1 MIEELKKDLRLS
13 VSKTKTYLDCQKK
26 YKFSYVLKMP
36 QKDNTYTIFG
46 KFCHKVLEDF
56 HLAYL
61 AGSQEL
67 YNTVMT
73 KAFKDALLEYKEKM
87 TPEMKKECFDIIN
100 QYLKIVSDD
109 KKNNLSAN
117 VLSCEKRF
125 EFECAPNLILN
136 GMIDRVQLDDDG
148 VIHVGDYKTIKNKKY
163 LKNNDLQLLTYA
175 YYMLSQEYPDAE
187 KVRCSYI
194 LLRHD
199 FEYVTYE
206 YTREDAMKAKDL
218 YLEYS
223 ERILSETEYK
233 PTVSALCAYCSYV
246 NICEEGQKKANIF
259 NGEVNW

>member
-87 TPEMKKECFDIIN
+87 TPEMKKECFYIIN
-100 QYLKIVSDD
+100 QYANAMSVSKNVT
-109 KKNNLSAN
+109 KK
-117 VLSCEKRF
+117 
-125 EFECAPNLILN
+125 
-136 GMIDRVQLDDDG
+136 
-148 VIHVGDYKTIKNKKY
+148 
-163 LKNNDLQLLTYA
+163 
-175 YYMLSQEYPDAE
+175 
-187 KVRCSYI
+187 
-194 LLRHD
+194 
-199 FEYVTYE
+199 
-206 YTREDAMKAKDL
+206 
-218 YLEYS
+218 
-223 ERILSETEYK
+223 
-233 PTVSALCAYCSYV
+233 
-246 NICEEGQKKANIF
+246 KKAETPKDNTIRHEIEQKISGALTGLKENIDVTSI
-259 NGEVNW
+259 EKK